1 MVTQWWLHG
10 GGRRGP
16 VVGPLVVM
24 LGPELSCFPCKL
36 QVIVTGMSPWETT
49 QINWANAPESI
60 TSEPKENG
68 TILGGSKIRGS
79 NINA

>member
-1 MVTQWWLHG
+1 MVNMLVLC
-10 GGRRGP
+10 P
-16 VVGPLVVM
+16 SMLVVM

-60 TSEPKENG
+60 TSEPKEKG

-79 NINA
+79 NISLKV